1 MKFLGALWRVLTG
14 ASKGTQWSVSLQIPL
29 GTGWR
34 NNRVIDRKLTEHF
47 SLYELTATNHADLQ
61 AQNREL
67 NELQVSKLTQLAKLL
82 ETVRLILEVPLTI
95 SSAYRFSALNTKVGG
110 RSNSQH
116 MRSEAADFIPKG
128 MDLPLAFSLIRKAA
142 KAGNIRFGELIF
154 EKQNRT
160 YGKEWIH
167 ISLGHPY
174 RDKSLC
180 GQVMTMVD
188 GAYHM
193 VEEIK
198 DA

>member
-1 MKFLGALWRVLTG
+1 MD
-14 ASKGTQWSVSLQIPL
+14 
-29 GTGWR
+29 
-34 NNRVIDRKLTEHF
+34 DRKLTEHF
-47 SLYELTATNHADLQ
+47 SLYELTATSFAELQ

-67 NELQVSKLTQLAKLL
+67 NELQISKLKQVAMLG
-82 ETVRLILEVPLTI
+82 ETVRFILEVPI
-95 SSAYRFSALNTKVGG
+95 IIPSAYRCFALNSKVGG
-110 RSNSQH
+110 SPTSQH
-116 MRSEAADFIPKG
+116 MRSEAIDFIPKG
-128 MDLPLAFSLIRKAA
+128 MDLPLAFALLRKAA
-142 KAGNIRFGELIF
+142 KAGNIRFGQLIY
-154 EKQNRT
+154 EKQNRP

-188 GAYHM
+188 GKYHM